1 MKVEKLVGSCDDG
14 DCPTI
19 YTTDR
24 GTVVVQGGR
33 VSDADGLKLGDGE
46 DAVEIPLELLREALS
61 ALGQ

>member
-1 MKVEKLVGSCDDG
+1 MKVEKLVGGCDDG

-33 VSDADGLKLGDGE
+33 VGQADGLKLGDGE
-46 DAVEIPLELLREALS
+46 DAVEIPLELLKEALS